1 MAANADD
8 EEGGGGSGGG
18 GVLGGGGG
26 GADFREAAASDDD
39 EALAA
44 GLLLMTSGGD
54 IAAAANIASNE
65 LGAEVLTRVAAGAAE
80 GFAAAGAEGF
90 AATREAAE
98 KVESVV
104 LALAL
109 VVRTERAADGLD
121 ASRKEDS
128 APLEEESTLFR
139 GLASGAE
146 AFAKGACTS
155 LLLV

>member
-1 MAANADD
+1 MNLAANADN

-121 ASRKEDS
+121 AKEDS